1 MPDTIKHVPERKCIA
16 CNKRLPQN
24 ELFRITFDGTQ
35 LKVDE
40 EKKNEGRGCY
50 LCKNSK
56 CFENALKKNAFQRTF
71 KRAFSKDEVEQIGRY
86 LNAK

>member
-1 MPDTIKHVPERKCIA
+1 MPDTIKHVPIRKCIA
-16 CNKRLPQN
+16 CNTRANQSDL
-24 ELFRITFDGTQ
+24 LRITFNGTE

-40 EKKNEGRGCY
+40 VKKNEGRGCY

-56 CFENALKKNAFQRTF
+56 CFENAIKKKAFQRTF
-71 KRAFSKDEVEQIGRY
+71 KRAFSSDEIEKIGRY

>member
-1 MPDTIKHVPERKCIA
+1 MPETIKHVPERKCIA
-16 CNKRLPQN
+16 CNKRDDQANLIR
-24 ELFRITFDGTQ
+24 FTFDGTQ
-35 LKVDE
+35 LQIDE

-56 CFENALKKNAFQRTF
+56 CFENAIKKNAFQRTF
-71 KRAFSKDEVEQIGRY
+71 KTAFSKDEVEKIGRY